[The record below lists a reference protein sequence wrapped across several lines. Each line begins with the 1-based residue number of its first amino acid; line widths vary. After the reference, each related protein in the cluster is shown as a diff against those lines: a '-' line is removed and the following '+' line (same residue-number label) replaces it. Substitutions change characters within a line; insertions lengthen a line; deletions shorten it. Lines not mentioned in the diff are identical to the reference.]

1 LITTVSTRFVTKKK
15 KPHHHTAAKR
25 MQTFAGVALDDVGL
39 VREVRDVCDSI
50 LYKLVKRLDRE
61 LNLGRALQKVAQQP
75 QNMTGN

>member
-1 LITTVSTRFVTKKK
+1 
-15 KPHHHTAAKR
+15 